1 MSLPLVILMMA
12 LLALAVTAGFSRVSE
27 ERRIV
32 GDQQAQ
38 VEAFAVAQSGLERY
52 VALLDTQPVPN
63 DSVAISIGAR
73 DTAFVALFQIRPQNG
88 ATPGLYVVRSRGV
101 SHGAPRYS
109 ANTPPAQRTVAQYAT
124 WQGMSM
130 DVDAA
135 WTAISGLRSLG
146 NQGTLDGNDYC
157 ATPGPAVAGVAA
169 PDQLVVPPA
178 TFATGFGAPPNPVPF
193 TTTLGGPGS
202 FPLTAQADVHIDWD
216 AILNTSVL
224 QPDYTLAGVGGWPA
238 FSASVWPVV
247 RVDGSVTL
255 DGGQSGQGLIVV
267 TGDLTLTTGFTWS
280 GVILVGRRL
289 VVVGQPSVDG
299 AMVSGLD
306 VRLGFEFAESNAGE
320 TAADRI
326 NLHYNSCH
334 VAAALSRFGHLTLVA
349 NAWTDSW
356 PEN

>member
-63 DSVAISIGAR
+63 DSVAIPIGAR

-88 ATPGLYVVRSRGV
+88 ATPGLYVIRSRGV

-169 PDQLVVPPA
+169 PDQLVAPPA
-178 TFATGFGAPPNPVPF
+178 TFGTGFGAPPNPVPSA
-193 TTTLGGPGS
+193 TTLGRSRQLSGDRPG
-202 FPLTAQADVHIDWD
+202 
-216 AILNTSVL
+216 
-224 QPDYTLAGVGGWPA
+224 
-238 FSASVWPVV
+238 
-247 RVDGSVTL
+247 
-255 DGGQSGQGLIVV
+255 
-267 TGDLTLTTGFTWS
+267 
-280 GVILVGRRL
+280 
-289 VVVGQPSVDG
+289 
-299 AMVSGLD
+299 
-306 VRLGFEFAESNAGE
+306 
-320 TAADRI
+320 
-326 NLHYNSCH
+326 
-334 VAAALSRFGHLTLVA
+334 
-349 NAWTDSW
+349 
-356 PEN
+356 